1 MAVTNAL
8 VKADLLGTETITSG
22 LGSGVQDAQIT
33 HKMSVS
39 ASLTPS
45 TSTPVSS
52 AASFA
57 VTLSGG
63 TADIDLNAV
72 TMANGVTADW
82 TGIKLQALGMQVGT
96 SEAVMTI
103 ATGASSAYAF
113 GGAAFSCEV
122 EPGGTL
128 MLYQNEAA
136 PDISTSARYLRVS
149 GTGTQSCQVLLLG
162 G

>member
-1 MAVTNAL
+1 MAVTNAI
-8 VKADLLGTETITSG
+8 VKADLVGTETITSG
-22 LGSGVQDAQIT
+22 LGSGAQDSQLS

-39 ASLTPS
+39 QSLTPT

-57 VTLSGG
+57 LTLSGG
-63 TADIDLNAV
+63 TADIDLNQV

-82 TGIKLQALGMQVGT
+82 SGIKVQALGMQVGT

-128 MLYQNEAA
+128 ILFQNEAA
-136 PDISTSARYLRVS
+136 PDVSTSARYMRVS
-149 GTGTQSCQVLLLG
+149 GTGTQSCQVMLLG